1 MSNVGHGNSRRK
13 GIIIGEL
20 GGKTNER
27 VEISWAIGPQNCV
40 LVDEIL
46 HRKTKGVKFDG
57 TPIIM
62 SKFVHRD

>member
-27 VEISWAIGPQNCV
+27 VEIS
-40 LVDEIL
+40 
-46 HRKTKGVKFDG
+46 
-57 TPIIM
+57 
-62 SKFVHRD
+62 